1 MAAVDD
7 AVALIS
13 AASLVGID
21 KVYGNNLPQE
31 AIDSLDKTVVLVTD
45 AGNSP
50 AGFGND
56 DFWRLSQE
64 VEVQIWYSQEFGND
78 PEALEVTLMK
88 AFVHAGWQVVAVRQR
103 TLDSDTQQLMN
114 TFYFSREKNIGGN

>member
-21 KVYGNNLPQE
+21 EVYGNNLPKE
-31 AIDSLDKTVVLVTD
+31 AADSLDKTVVLVTD
-45 AGNSP
+45 TANNPSGYGN
-50 AGFGND
+50 N
-56 DFWRLSQE
+56 DFWRLAQE
-64 VEVQIWYSQEFGND
+64 IEVQIWYSQDFADD

-88 AFVHAGWQVVAVRQR
+88 AFVHAGWKVAAVRQR
-103 TLDSDTQQLMN
+103 TLDPDTQQLMN
-114 TFYFSREKNIGGN
+114 TFYFSREKNI

>member
-1 MAAVDD
+1 MSAVED
-7 AVALIS
+7 AVAIVSS
-13 AASLVGID
+13 AGLAID
-21 KVYGNNLPQE
+21 KIYDNNLPQE

-50 AGFGND
+50 SGYGNG

-64 VEVQIWYSQEFGND
+64 VEVQIWYSQEFGGD

-88 AFVHAGWQVVAVRQR
+88 AFVHAGWQVAAVRQR
-103 TLDSDTQQLMN
+103 TLDPDTQQLMN

>member
-1 MAAVDD
+1 MSAVDD

-21 KVYGNNLPQE
+21 EVYGNNLPQE

-45 AGNSP
+45 AANNPSGYGN
-50 AGFGND
+50 G
-56 DFWRLSQE
+56 DFWRLYQE
-64 VEVQIWYSQEFGND
+64 VEVQVWYSQEFGGD
-78 PEALEVTLMK
+78 PETLEVALMK

>member
-21 KVYGNNLPQE
+21 EVYGNNLPQE
-31 AIDSLDKTVVLVTD
+31 TMDSLDKTVVLVTD
-45 AGNSP
+45 DANNPSGYGN
-50 AGFGND
+50 N
-56 DFWRLSQE
+56 DFWRLNQE
-64 VEVQIWYSQEFGND
+64 VEVQIWYSQDFDND
-78 PEALEVTLMK
+78 PETIEVKLMK
-88 AFVHAGWQVVAVRQR
+88 LFVHSDWQVAAVRQR
-103 TLDSDTQQLMN
+103 TLDPDTQQLMN